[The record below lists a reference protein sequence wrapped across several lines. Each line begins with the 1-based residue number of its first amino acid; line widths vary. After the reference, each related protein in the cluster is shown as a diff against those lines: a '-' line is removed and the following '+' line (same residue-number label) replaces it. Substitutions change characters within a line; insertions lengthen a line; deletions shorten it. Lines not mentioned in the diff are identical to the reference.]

1 MLTRDLKR
9 IVDGRP
15 GYFIEIIHLSKG
27 YYILVNQKWAIQIF
41 DYTISNYLLQQTKEV
56 CHSNIPRI
64 IDNWQEGKRVLEY
77 SKYMLTNRVQCDV
90 TFKVGRGGKEIR
102 AHKYV
107 LASRITVFFYH
118 VVWESIENLMCHRCT
133 RYRRRHLLYSSEVS
147 VWKH

>member
-77 SKYMLTNRVQCDV
+77 SKYMLTNRVQCDF

-107 LASRITVFFYH
+107 LASRISVFFLPCCMGVHRKPH
-118 VVWESIENLMCHRCT
+118 VSS
-133 RYRRRHLLYSSEVS
+133 LYQISKTTSFIFF
-147 VWKH
+147 